1 VGAAWFASRLVQ
13 SLLYGLTPTD
23 PITMGGAALLLAVVA
38 LLAGFIPARRAT
50 RVNPV
55 RALRYE

>member
-1 VGAAWFASRLVQ
+1 VQ

-23 PITMGGAALLLAVVA
+23 PITMGGAALLLAIVA
-38 LLAGFIPARRAT
+38 LLARFIPARRAT